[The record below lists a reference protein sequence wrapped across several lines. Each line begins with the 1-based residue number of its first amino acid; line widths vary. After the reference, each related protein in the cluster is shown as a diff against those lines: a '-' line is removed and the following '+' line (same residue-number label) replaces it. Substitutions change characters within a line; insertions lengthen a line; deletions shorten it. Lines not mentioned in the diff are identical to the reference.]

1 MSGTTPSAASAESGP
16 VTIMEAP
23 IRVDYQ
29 FTAGLAQ
36 SRFLKGL
43 SEGRFLGQRCPRCAK
58 VYVPPRGSCPTDGVP
73 TTDEVELANAGT
85 VTTYCVVNVPF
96 QGQSIAIP
104 YICAQILLDGAN
116 LAFMGLIQ
124 ELPADQVRMGLRVEA
139 VWVEPEELGP
149 TMASVRYF
157 RPTGELDAD
166 YETYKEYL

>member
-1 MSGTTPSAASAESGP
+1 MSDP
-16 VTIMEAP
+16 VTILESP
-23 IRVDYQ
+23 IHVDYA

-43 SEGRFLGQRCPRCAK
+43 TEGRFLGQRCPKCGK

-73 TTDEVELANAGT
+73 TTDEVELGNTGT

-96 QGQSIAIP
+96 QGQSIEIP

-124 ELPADQVRMGLRVEA
+124 EVPADQVRMGMRVEA
-139 VWVEPEELGP
+139 VWLPREQWGP
-149 TMASVRYF
+149 TMASVKYF
-157 RPTGELDAD
+157 RPNGEPDAD
-166 YETYKEYL
+166 YDTYKEYL